1 MTTTHKDGTP
11 IIYPLSFHDVLNNL
25 LFSDSPKWFQG
36 ENFGDGVFIKLLGDT
51 ITVFVF
57 SPEWLGFHDCGAL
70 IVTKEVVSQSYRE
83 VCTQPDVERKI

>member
-36 ENFGDGVFIKLLGDT
+36 ERFQDGAFIKMLGDT
-51 ITVFVF
+51 ITVFAF
-57 SPEWLGFHDCGAL
+57 SNEYYNHHVCNFLAITKG
-70 IVTKEVVSQSYRE
+70 IVTQSYRVVE
-83 VCTQPDVERKI
+83 TQSDIERKI